1 MTAKMPIKH
10 SAAPRTAPTTTAV
23 ETPFDL
29 ESLTVVTFGDC
40 PEPEANGLPNESVV
54 TEAL

>member
-1 MTAKMPIKH
+1 MPIKH

-29 ESLTVVTFGDC
+29 ESLTVVAFGDC